1 MRPTS
6 LKGLIPKLAKAVG
19 MTPAAIY
26 ERQRALVHAGLLHP
40 RSGRGPGSGVPADA
54 KSVAILLIS
63 LLATGSLSEVE
74 QQTRAIANL
83 KGRCPVTGKKTFV
96 AALTAALNSEEL
108 LARAL
113 LATVRRSGAVAMA
126 SITFLKN
133 PIDEAPSTPNFKE
146 DAEQGQ
152 FGADYHTFYLES
164 FAHLTV
170 EATINIWGAL
180 PGVEL
185 GATK

>member
-63 LLATGSLSEVE
+63 LLAS
-74 QQTRAIANL
+74 
-83 KGRCPVTGKKTFV
+83 V
-96 AALTAALNSEEL
+96 ALCAV
-108 LARAL
+108 
-113 LATVRRSGAVAMA
+113 VRRGAPAR
-126 SITFLKN
+126 
-133 PIDEAPSTPNFKE
+133 PRGRPRRR
-146 DAEQGQ
+146 
-152 FGADYHTFYLES
+152 
-164 FAHLTV
+164 
-170 EATINIWGAL
+170 
-180 PGVEL
+180 
-185 GATK
+185 